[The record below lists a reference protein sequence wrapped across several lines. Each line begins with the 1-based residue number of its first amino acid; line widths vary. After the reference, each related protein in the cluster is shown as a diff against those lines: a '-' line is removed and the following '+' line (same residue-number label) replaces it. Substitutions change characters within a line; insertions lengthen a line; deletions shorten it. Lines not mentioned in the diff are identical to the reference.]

1 MKRIRRTLL
10 TAAALL
16 VFLILAGATYQ
27 SVSTALERRE
37 FPHLGRLVDIGGHQ
51 LHIYCTGTGSP
62 TVVLE
67 APAAGMSAVWG
78 WVQPAV
84 AAITRVC
91 GYDRAGLGWSEAG
104 DQPFEPS
111 EVPGQLHAL
120 LERAEERGPYVVAG
134 QGLGAAFATSYAAH
148 FGPEVAA
155 LVLIDPPTAD
165 AVAERNLMMRF
176 VKASPWL
183 ARTGLLRA
191 TRMMSSNAAG
201 LPQHGLLRATR
212 MMSSNAAGL
221 PQHSAGALGAFLN
234 RPDHLTRAAREL
246 SRWDDAVALADG
258 AALDPTV
265 RVVRIEA
272 AGPGRFALLADEAT
286 ARAASMVLKKMVESV
301 RTQR

>member
-27 SVSTALERRE
+27 GVATALERRE
-37 FPHLGRLVDIGGHQ
+37 FPHLGRLVDVGGHQ
-51 LHIYCTGTGSP
+51 LHIYCTGVGSP

-91 GYDRAGLGWSEAG
+91 SYDRAGLGWSEAG

-134 QGLGAAFATSYAAH
+134 QGLGAAFATSYAAR

-165 AVAERNLMMRF
+165 AVSERNLMMRF
-176 VKASPWL
+176 VKATPWL

-201 LPQHGLLRATR
+201 LPPR
-212 MMSSNAAGL
+212 
-221 PQHSAGALGAFLN
+221 SAGALGAFLN

-246 SRWDDAVALADG
+246 SRRDDAVALADG

-272 AGPGRFALLADEAT
+272 AGPGRVALLADEAT
-286 ARAASMVLKKMVESV
+286 ARTASTVLEGVVESV